1 MLKVARQRPAHRKGE
16 AGMTLIE
23 VLIALFV
30 FAIGAL
36 AIAAMTFMSIQGNS
50 LSNRMTQANLM
61 AQDMMEVLLSSEGL
75 DLVAL
80 NANHPEANIDSAGK
94 LGGTY
99 TRNWV
104 VTGAGPTAASRWVN
118 VEVSW
123 TDAKGDHRV
132 LIRSL
137 WRAL

>member
-1 MLKVARQRPAHRKGE
+1 
-16 AGMTLIE
+16 MTLIE

-30 FAIGAL
+30 FAIGSL

-50 LSNRMTQANLM
+50 LSNRMTQASLM
-61 AQDMMEVLLSSEGL
+61 AQDKMEELMSSQ
-75 DLVAL
+75 DLTLVPL
-80 NANHPEANIDSAGK
+80 NTDHIEANIDSEGVAG
-94 LGGTY
+94 GSY

-104 VTGAGPTAASRWVN
+104 ATSQGPTAASRWVN

-123 TDAKGDHRV
+123 NDAKGDHRV
-132 LIRSL
+132 VIRSL